1 MANSIFLGLTV
12 QAQSV
17 IVNGIATTS
26 TDGLSIVN
34 NTPATATTTV
44 QRSPRL
50 RFSGSAWNSVAVASE
65 TDDWTIEDRPVSVA
79 GTTTSAIFFSRSI
92 AGGAFTDIM
101 NLNSGGTLLVTHKIQ
116 VSDATG
122 EIVVGNSG
130 FIYWATQ
137 AVFSSPAD
145 SQINFTN
152 NATSVGVGIDVGTDA
167 IMKIRTR
174 AQTGY
179 ATIDALGYKVS
190 GVAGVA
196 TFGPAAVA
204 SITVTNGL
212 IVAIS

>member
-92 AGGAFTDIM
+92 AGGAFTDLM
-101 NLNSGGTLLVTHKIQ
+101 NLNSGGTLLITHKLQI
-116 VSDATG
+116 SDATG
-122 EIVVGNSG
+122 ELSIGASG
-130 FIYWATQ
+130 FLYFNTRAQ
-137 AVFSSPAD
+137 FESPAD
-145 SQINFTN
+145 AQLNCENF
-152 NATSVGVGIDVGTDA
+152 AASLGVGLDFATDA
-167 IMKIRTR
+167 VLKIRTR

-196 TFGPAAVA
+196 TFGPSAVA
-204 SITVTNGL
+204 SITVVNGL
-212 IVAIS
+212 ITAIS

>member
-65 TDDWTIEDRPVSVA
+65 TDDWAIEDRPVSVA

-92 AGGAFTDIM
+92 AGGAFSDIM
-101 NLNSGGTLLVTHKIQ
+101 NLNSGGTLALTHKLQ
-116 VSDATG
+116 VTDTTG
-122 EIVVGNSG
+122 EVVTGNDG
-130 FIYWATQ
+130 FFYWNTR
-137 AVFSSPAD
+137 AVFTSPAD

-152 NATSVGVGIDVGTDA
+152 NLTTIGAGIDVGTDA

-196 TFGPAAVA
+196 AFGPSAVA
-204 SITVTNGL
+204 SITVVNGL
-212 IVAIS
+212 ITAIS